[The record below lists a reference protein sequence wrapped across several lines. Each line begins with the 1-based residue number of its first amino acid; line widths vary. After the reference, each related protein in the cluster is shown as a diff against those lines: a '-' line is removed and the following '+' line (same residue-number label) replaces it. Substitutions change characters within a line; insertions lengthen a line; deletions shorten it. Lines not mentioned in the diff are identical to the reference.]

1 MGLVQYSQI
10 TYVNKFLNYLKSCLP
25 RLKNCN
31 FVAMLK
37 MKLYSLL
44 IVCSVLVVSCSDYQK
59 IVKGD
64 NYEMK
69 VIEADRMY
77 DKESYTRALTLYEQ
91 IYQRFPNTQ
100 QGRKAYYRMAK
111 SYFAIE
117 DYYMA
122 GYYFDQFTQR
132 YPSSDHVEEC
142 LFMTAI
148 CSVRLSPEPSLD
160 QEETELALNDLQLFV
175 QRYPNSSLV
184 DSCNTIMDD
193 LRLKLETKRY
203 EAVILY
209 ANMEKYRAAVYAS
222 KSFLSDYP
230 QSYFKSEV
238 AFIEFENAYNL
249 AMKSIFSKQKE
260 RLEDASEIYARYSD
274 LFTDNETR
282 RKADRYMENI
292 RKELKWVAERVAYNE
307 IERSFEQ
314 SKSNSQQKKVM
325 YLKETLKRYDNFA
338 TQYPASLL
346 LEKAKDIKKKA
357 EKELL
362 NI

>member
-1 MGLVQYSQI
+1 
-10 TYVNKFLNYLKSCLP
+10 
-25 RLKNCN
+25 
-31 FVAMLK
+31 MLK
-37 MKLYSLL
+37 LKVYSIALL
-44 IVCSVLVVSCSDYQK
+44 LLGSIASCSDYQK

-64 NYEMK
+64 DYEMK

-91 IYQRFPNTQ
+91 IYQRFPNTT

-132 YPSSDHVEEC
+132 YPSSENVEEC

-148 CSVRLSPEPSLD
+148 CSVKLSPEPSLD
-160 QEETELALNDLQLFV
+160 QEETELALNDLQMFV

-184 DSCNTIMDD
+184 DSCNQIMDR
-193 LRLKLETKRY
+193 LREKLETKRFD
-203 EAVILY
+203 AVKLY
-209 ANMEKYRAAVYAS
+209 ANMEKYRAAVYAA
-222 KSFLSDYP
+222 KSFLTDYP
-230 QSYFKSEV
+230 QSKYKTEV
-238 AFIEFENAYNL
+238 AFIEFENAYEL
-249 AMKSIFSKQKE
+249 AMRSIFSKQKE

-274 LFTDNETR
+274 LFTEAEMR
-282 RKADRYMENI
+282 RKSARYIEAIQN
-292 RKELKWVAERVAYNE
+292 ELQTVAEIYAFNGIKSAYEN
-307 IERSFEQ
+307 
-314 SKSNSQQKKVM
+314 SKSKSQQKKIT

-338 TQYPASLL
+338 KEYPESEL
-346 LEKAKDIKKKA
+346 LEKAKDIKAKA
-357 EKELL
+357 EEKLL